1 MVHNESGLSLRDGQ
15 IWLSL
20 RTALIAWDDIRPTR
34 GFFAREFGGTFIGT
48 DFGLLRRQAMCQAV
62 LLCGREAFTGAQ
74 EVKA

>member
-20 RTALIAWDDIRPTR
+20 RTALIAWDDI
-34 GFFAREFGGTFIGT
+34 FFAREFGGTFIGT